1 MSMKILIT
9 GAGGFIGGFIV
20 EEALSRGY
28 ETWAGVR
35 KTTSR
40 EHLSD
45 PAIRFIDFNYGNK
58 KFLPTNYYRIKG
70 NTEHGTTSFI
80 IWGLQ
85 NAKIPMTSIEST
97 TAL

>member
-45 PAIRFIDFNYGNK
+45 PQSALSTSITVTK

>member
-20 EEALSRGY
+20 GLPLLLF
-28 ETWAGVR
+28 V
-35 KTTSR
+35 
-40 EHLSD
+40 
-45 PAIRFIDFNYGNK
+45 
-58 KFLPTNYYRIKG
+58 FLPTNYYRIKG

>member
-1 MSMKILIT
+1 MKILIT

-28 ETWAGVR
+28 ETWAGIFP
-35 KTTSR
+35 TPQSALSTS
-40 EHLSD
+40 
-45 PAIRFIDFNYGNK
+45 ITVTK

-70 NTEHGTTSFI
+70 NTEHGTISFI
-80 IWGLQ
+80 IWELQ
-85 NAKIPMTSIEST
+85 NVKIPMTSIEST

>member
-1 MSMKILIT
+1 MTTRILIT

-40 EHLSD
+40 AHLTD
-45 PAIRFIDFNYGNK
+45 PAIRFIDFNYANPQVLAVADEICPSNNEDGVAQW
-58 KFLPTNYYRIKG
+58 LERLLG
-70 NTEHGTTSFI
+70 E
-80 IWGLQ
+80 
-85 NAKIPMTSIEST
+85 
-97 TAL
+97 

>member
-58 KFLPTNYYRIKG
+58 KILTDQLLSHKREYG
-70 NTEHGTTSFI
+70 ASFI
-80 IWGLQ
+80 IWELQ
-85 NAKIPMTSIEST
+85 NVKIPMTSIEST